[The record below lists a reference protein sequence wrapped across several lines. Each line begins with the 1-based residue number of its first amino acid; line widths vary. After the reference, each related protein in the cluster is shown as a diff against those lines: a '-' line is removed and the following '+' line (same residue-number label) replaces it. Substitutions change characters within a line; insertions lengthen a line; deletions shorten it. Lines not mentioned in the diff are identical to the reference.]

1 MIWFIYQFD
10 IFEVCIVRKM
20 VKFWVYLLDI
30 FYSKWNWKN
39 CKNDV
44 ESERREK
51 NNFFLLVIYQEYV
64 KIRLNSLFDRNKDF
78 QIKQNFP
85 VKIIFQYATETILNL
100 IESIVFYVLVTR
112 SNLRFNREQNERR

>member
-1 MIWFIYQFD
+1 MLKVKEERRI
-10 IFEVCIVRKM
+10 IFS
-20 VKFWVYLLDI
+20 YLL
-30 FYSKWNWKN
+30 
-39 CKNDV
+39 
-44 ESERREK
+44 
-51 NNFFLLVIYQEYV
+51 YQEYV